1 MSKKIIFLVLFLCV
15 AAAPVA
21 SAQQEQDSSFV
32 FRFVPGRDMFY
43 VPFGGNAEQLDALLA
58 ELSEEMEQL
67 RSGEQYICVSSYD
80 ATASDRNEVSR
91 IGYRRAL
98 RVKSELITR
107 GGATEAMFVT
117 DRYIRA
123 PYNGELRDVV
133 VVTFPASE
141 EKVAQ
146 IAGAEA
152 AARVRA
158 YNRRVSGEAER
169 ERLAA
174 EQAARERAEAERL
187 AAEQAE
193 RERLA
198 AERAERE
205 RLAAEQAERE
215 RAEAERVAAEKAE
228 AERLAAEAA
237 KAVPYHFALRANLLR
252 WATLTPD
259 LGVEWRVN
267 RHIGIAVNGT
277 WTSWTWDGKERR
289 YGLWEVSPELRYYI
303 GKSKCGYIGAMF
315 KAGAF
320 NYKLGANGK
329 QGDLIGG
336 GITGGYVL
344 KLNKALALDF
354 GVGIGCLHIDYEKYT
369 TVGGVRVRQGSEKKN
384 WWGPINA
391 GVTLMW
397 TIF

>member
-1 MSKKIIFLVLFLCV
+1 
-15 AAAPVA
+15 
-21 SAQQEQDSSFV
+21 
-32 FRFVPGRDMFY
+32 MFY
-43 VPFGGNAEQLDALLA
+43 VPFSGNAEQLDALLA

-67 RSGEQYICVSSYD
+67 RNGERYICVSSYH
-80 ATASDRNEVSR
+80 ATSSNRTEVSR

-158 YNRRVSGEAER
+158 YNRKASGEAER

-174 EQAARERAEAERL
+174 EQAARERAEAER
-187 AAEQAE
+187 Q
-193 RERLA
+193 A
-198 AERAERE
+198 AER
-205 RLAAEQAERE
+205 
-215 RAEAERVAAEKAE
+215 AE

-237 KAVPYHFALRANLLR
+237 KAAPYHFALRANLLR

-277 WTSWTWDGKERR
+277 WTSWTWSNNDRR

-354 GVGIGCLHIDYEKYT
+354 SVGIGCLHADYEKYT

>member
-1 MSKKIIFLVLFLCV
+1 MSKKIIFLVLFLCAV
-15 AAAPVA
+15 AVPAA

-43 VPFGGNAEQLDALLA
+43 VPFGGNAEKLDVLLA

-67 RSGEQYICVSSYD
+67 RSGERYICVSSYH
-80 ATASDRNEVSR
+80 ATSSDRTEVSR
-91 IGYRRAL
+91 IGYMRAL

-123 PYNGELRDVV
+123 PYNGALRDVV

-158 YNRRVSGEAER
+158 YNRKVSGEAER

-187 AAEQAE
+187 AAERAE
-193 RERLA
+193 AERLA
-198 AERAERE
+198 AEKAEAE
-205 RLAAEQAERE
+205 RLAAEQAARE
-215 RAEAERVAAEKAE
+215 RAEAERLAAERAE

-259 LGVEWRVN
+259 LGIEWRVN

-277 WTSWTWDGKERR
+277 WTSWTWSNNDRR
-289 YGLWEVSPELRYYI
+289 YGLWEVSPEVRYYI
-303 GKSKCGYIGAMF
+303 GKTKCGYIGAMF

-354 GVGIGCLHIDYEKYT
+354 GVGIGCLHTDYEKYT
-369 TVGGVRVRQGSEKKN
+369 TVGGVRVRQGSDKKN